1 MKLLTKE
8 IEKLLPKRYSQE
20 NEENPKII
28 TKYFHPLSS
37 WTWYVIGGERDP
49 DGDMLFFG
57 LVDGQEKEFGYFT
70 LRQLEEVKIKGLGVE
85 RDLYFGYDHRLDEF
99 KKHAY
104 KPDKESFDL
113 FIEYT
118 LANPGKKLTYESY
131 LEFKKEK
138 KEKEKKGITHFNRNN
153 LDASIV
159 QGNFV
164 NKKEY

>member
-8 IEKLLPKRYSQE
+8 IEKKLPKSHSQE

-28 TKYFHPLSS
+28 VKYFHPLSD
-37 WTWYVIGGERDP
+37 WTWYVIEGERDP
-49 DGDMLFFG
+49 NGDILFFG

-70 LRQLEEVKIKGLGVE
+70 LRQLEEVRIKGLGIE

-113 FIEYT
+113 FVEYT
-118 LANPGKKLTYESY
+118 LANPGKKLTYEDY
-131 LEFKKEK
+131 LKFKKEK
-138 KEKEKKGITHFNRNN
+138 KEEKAYQEREHYREVIK
-153 LDASIV
+153 S
-159 QGNFV
+159 
-164 NKKEY
+164 ES